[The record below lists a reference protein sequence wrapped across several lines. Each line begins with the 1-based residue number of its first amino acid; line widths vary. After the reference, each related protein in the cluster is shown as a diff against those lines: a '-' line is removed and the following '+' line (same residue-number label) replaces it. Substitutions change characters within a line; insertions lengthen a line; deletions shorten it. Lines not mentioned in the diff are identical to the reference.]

1 MWEPVDGTELD
12 GAEPVGH
19 KDPGV
24 VQLFQTYFGVIMTFQ
39 QVMGLFEKGEA
50 SSTFVHSGKVMAFDI
65 AAVSNAMTL
74 PDCTKVGECT
84 MFYGNVVR
92 RRPDLQPLRGRRNVR
107 GFATC
112 SSPAQSKLTKQ
123 LCIRKLLKGA
133 STFDV
138 GEMVVCGVC
147 GVVMP

>member
-1 MWEPVDGTELD
+1 MST
-12 GAEPVGH
+12 
-19 KDPGV
+19 
-24 VQLFQTYFGVIMTFQ
+24 FGCSSLTARSVA
-39 QVMGLFEKGEA
+39 LKFEKGEA

-107 GFATC
+107 GFAAC
-112 SSPAQSKLTKQ
+112 
-123 LCIRKLLKGA
+123 GA
-133 STFDV
+133 GNESFVENIINFLRLSET
-138 GEMVVCGVC
+138 
-147 GVVMP
+147 